1 MLTARKLRELTFA
14 SGARPFLA
22 AASGLVRV
30 GEWLYVIAD
39 DETSLAIFP
48 AAGSAPGRR
57 LPLFDAGTPPG
68 AALPKAVKPDL
79 EVLTHLPAAAFP
91 PHGALLA
98 LGSCSTATR
107 CWGALVPLSG
117 EGVPGAPQLVDLGPL
132 CARMARELPALNL
145 EGAAVVGGVIRLLH
159 RGNGRSGGNASIDLD
174 LPALLAHFAAPAILL
189 DSIVRN
195 VLPHDLGSLAGVHL
209 TFTDASPLP
218 GGRLVFSAVAEDTP
232 DAYADGPCAGAA
244 IGLLDLDGRVLSLE
258 PLQPTLKVEGVH
270 ATAEAGRVSL
280 LLVADGDDPQQPA
293 PLLSVE
299 LNA

>member
-1 MLTARKLRELTFA
+1 MPQMRKLRELTLA
-14 SGARPFLA
+14 SGERPYLA

-39 DETSLAIFP
+39 DEVSLGIFP
-48 AAGSAPGRR
+48 AAGSVPGRR
-57 LPLFDAGTPPG
+57 LRLFGAGASEG

-98 LGSCSTATR
+98 LGSCSTPAR
-107 CWGALVPLSG
+107 CRGVLMPLSA
-117 EGVPGAPQLVDLGPL
+117 EGMPGAPQLVDLVPL
-132 CARMARELPALNL
+132 CVRLARELPALNL
-145 EGAAVVGGVIRLLH
+145 EGAGVVGGVLRLLH
-159 RGNGRSGGNASIDLD
+159 RGNGRSGGNASVDLD
-174 LPALLAHFAAPAILL
+174 LAGLLAHFAAPAVLP
-189 DSIVRN
+189 DSLVRS

-244 IGLLDLDGRVLSLE
+244 IGLLDADGRVISME

-270 ATAEAGRVSL
+270 ATVEAGRVSL
-280 LLVADGDDPQQPA
+280 LLVADGDDPQHPA
-293 PLLSVE
+293 PLLSTE
-299 LNA
+299 LEA